1 MFIQYKSDLN
11 NQTVKLDEYQQR
23 AVVQIEKYQLLTERA
38 AAEREELQIINRTAQ
53 VNKFA
58 AAFARFGYRVFRNVS
73 SNIEWQ
79 SSSWKSKKLSWLL
92 DLISDCRIRSTRIKK
107 KVTFYI

>member
-53 VNKFA
+53 VNKFVA
-58 AAFARFGYRVFRNVS
+58 ALARFVTACSGTCRAT
-73 SNIEWQ
+73 SNGNRAVGRA
-79 SSSWKSKKLSWLL
+79 KS
-92 DLISDCRIRSTRIKK
+92 
-107 KVTFYI
+107 